1 VTDRRGTADFSPG
14 LVRTSAPKA
23 IMKRLPLRN
32 MDKLLLFAALALGVF
47 GVLMIFSATR
57 ADNPSTYYLKR
68 QLMFFVIALVAM
80 LLAASF
86 DYRKLMPYSKI
97 IYAVTLILLVLVLV
111 LPARLGSHRWI
122 PLAFFD
128 LQPSELA
135 KIAVILLLGTFL
147 ADRHMEIGSNKEFL
161 QALAIGLG
169 AIFFVFLEP
178 DLGSTLSIFVITMG
192 MLLVGG
198 ARLKQM
204 AALAAGSAVVVAA
217 AVGLNLLKAYQVA
230 RLLVFV
236 KPDMDPLHT
245 GYNLVQSKIA
255 IGSGQLIGKGLFHG
269 TQTNLKFIPE
279 HHTDF
284 IFSVVGEELGFI
296 GGAILLALF
305 ALLLWRAMKIA
316 ISARDPFGTIIA
328 VGIVVMFF
336 FQISV
341 NIGMTMGIMPITG
354 IPLSFMSYG
363 GASLIVNFLC
373 IGLLLNIGMRRFPQ
387 VG

>member
-1 VTDRRGTADFSPG
+1 
-14 LVRTSAPKA
+14 
-23 IMKRLPLRN
+23 MKRLPLRN

-111 LPARLGSHRWI
+111 L

-255 IGSGQLIGKGLFHG
+255 IGSGQLVGKGLFHG

>member
-1 VTDRRGTADFSPG
+1 
-14 LVRTSAPKA
+14 
-23 IMKRLPLRN
+23 MKRLPLRN

-255 IGSGQLIGKGLFHG
+255 IGSGQLVGKGLFHG

-279 HHTDF
+279 HHPDF